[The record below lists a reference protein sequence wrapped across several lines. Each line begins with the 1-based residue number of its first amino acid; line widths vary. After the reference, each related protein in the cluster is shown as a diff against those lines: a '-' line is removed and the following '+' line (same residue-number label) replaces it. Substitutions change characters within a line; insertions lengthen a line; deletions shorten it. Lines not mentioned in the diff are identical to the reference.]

1 VKNLENQMAFSGTAY
16 PSRLP
21 GSAFLKKCFGLIFSL
36 ESSGQ
41 DSESFSEGHVRT
53 TAHQR
58 HTSVTPASHQRHSIV
73 CFFWRSPSCEFF
85 GVQPG
90 SPTSLGESSYVVLT
104 RRGQHQECTSMLVS
118 IIPLS
123 PAAGGATNP
132 FLARA
137 KFSRRYGARGFVFG
151 RASYPILLLQGN
163 PIDRALI
170 LSERRGTS

>member
-1 VKNLENQMAFSGTAY
+1 MGAHSGLTKNLFSFAHCINHSLRLLDKIL
-16 PSRLP
+16 SRVFPKVMFEPQHTSVTPAL
-21 GSAFLKKCFGLIFSL
+21 
-36 ESSGQ
+36 
-41 DSESFSEGHVRT
+41 
-53 TAHQR
+53 HQR

-123 PAAGGATNP
+123 PAA
-132 FLARA
+132 
-137 KFSRRYGARGFVFG
+137 V
-151 RASYPILLLQGN
+151 
-163 PIDRALI
+163 
-170 LSERRGTS
+170 

>member
-1 VKNLENQMAFSGTAY
+1 MAFSGTAY

-41 DSESFSEGHVRT
+41 DSITSFSEGHVRT
-53 TAHQR
+53 TAHQRHTSVTPASHQR

-151 RASYPILLLQGN
+151 RASYPILLG
-163 PIDRALI
+163 I
-170 LSERRGTS
+170 LSIEP

>member
-1 VKNLENQMAFSGTAY
+1 MAFSGTAY

-21 GSAFLKKCFGLIFSL
+21 GSGFLKKCFGLIFSL

-41 DSESFSEGHVRT
+41 DSRSFSEGHVRT

-123 PAAGGATNP
+123 GGRWGYQPLFGASQIFSEIRCPGLCFRTC
-132 FLARA
+132 FLSYSSA
-137 KFSRRYGARGFVFG
+137 SRESYRSSPDFVG
-151 RASYPILLLQGN
+151 KEGYLL
-163 PIDRALI
+163 
-170 LSERRGTS
+170 T